1 MVCVFNEAVLQT
13 EIIYLKG
20 IISQV
25 CMKQPVDQHQR
36 DVNKKKE
43 AKSLLNVLHQKRQI
57 LCPLQETLWIVS
69 TNGKLC
75 C

>member
-25 CMKQPVDQHQR
+25 CMKQPVDQHQGK
-36 DVNKKKE
+36 VNKNKE
-43 AKSLLNVLHQKRQI
+43 SKPFECFPSEKAN
-57 LCPLQETLWIVS
+57 PLPSSRGIVD
-69 TNGKLC
+69 C
-75 C
+75 FH